1 MTTDR
6 ARAAGEDGF
15 TLIEVLIAMVILSVG
30 LLGLEA
36 LGVGASRMVNRAE
49 RQGALVAIASDTLER
64 TLSRIRTS
72 ATPAALPDVEQ
83 AFRTDR
89 NDTIRVSV
97 TGAGTRLRTV
107 SVTAIPSPSSVVLRR
122 ADSLRITGNV
132 FQ

>member
-6 ARAAGEDGF
+6 ARGAGEDGF

-49 RQGALVAIASDTLER
+49 RQGALVAVASDTLER

-72 ATPAALPDVEQ
+72 ANPAGLADASQ
-83 AFRTDR
+83 AFLTSR
-89 NDTIRVSV
+89 NDTIRVSI

>member
-6 ARAAGEDGF
+6 ARGAGEDGF

-49 RQGALVAIASDTLER
+49 RQGALVAVASDTLER

-72 ATPAALPDVEQ
+72 ANPAGLADSTQSFL
-83 AFRTDR
+83 TSR
-89 NDTIRVSV
+89 NDTIRISI
-97 TGAGTRLRTV
+97 TGVGTRLRTV
-107 SVTAIPSPSSVVLRR
+107 NVTAIPSPSSVVLRR

>member
-6 ARAAGEDGF
+6 TPAAGEGGF

-64 TLSRIRTS
+64 TLSSIRTS
-72 ATPAALPDVEQ
+72 ANPAGLADATA
-83 AFRTDR
+83 AFLTSR
-89 NDTIRVSV
+89 NDTIRIRI

-107 SVTAIPSPSSVVLRR
+107 SVTAIPNPSSVVLRR

>member
-1 MTTDR
+1 VTTDR
-6 ARAAGEDGF
+6 ARRAGEDGF

-49 RQGALVAIASDTLER
+49 RQGALVAVASDTLER
-64 TLSRIRTS
+64 TLSRIRT
-72 ATPAALPDVEQ
+72 AAAPAALPDVNQ
-83 AFRTDR
+83 AFRTSR

-97 TGAGTRLRTV
+97 TGTGTRLRTV

>member
-6 ARAAGEDGF
+6 ARRAGEDGF

-49 RQGALVAIASDTLER
+49 RQGALVAVASDTLER
-64 TLSRIRTS
+64 TLSRIRT
-72 ATPAALPDVEQ
+72 AANPAGLPDVSQ
-83 AFRTDR
+83 AFRTSR

>member
-1 MTTDR
+1 VTTDR
-6 ARAAGEDGF
+6 ARGAGEDGF

-36 LGVGASRMVNRAE
+36 LGVGASRMVSRAE
-49 RQGALVAIASDTLER
+49 RQGALVAVASDTLER
-64 TLSRIRTS
+64 TLSRFRTDAS
-72 ATPAALPDVEQ
+72 AAALPNVDQ
-83 AFRTDR
+83 AFLTSR

-122 ADSLRITGNV
+122 ADSLRVTGNV

>member
-6 ARAAGEDGF
+6 ARRAGEDGF

-49 RQGALVAIASDTLER
+49 RQGALVAVASDTLER
-64 TLSRIRTS
+64 TLSRIRTAS
-72 ATPAALPDVEQ
+72 NPAGLPDVSQ
-83 AFRTDR
+83 AFRTSR

>member
-6 ARAAGEDGF
+6 SRAAGEGGF
-15 TLIEVLIAMVILSVG
+15 TLIEVLIAMVILAVG
-30 LLGLEA
+30 LMGLEA

-49 RQGALVAIASDTLER
+49 RQGALVAVASDTLER
-64 TLSRIRTS
+64 TLSRFRTAAS
-72 ATPAALPDVEQ
+72 PAALPDVSQ
-83 AFRTDR
+83 AFLTSR

-97 TGAGTRLRTV
+97 TGTGTRLRAV
-107 SVTAIPSPSSVVLRR
+107 SVTAIPSPSSSVLKR

>member
-6 ARAAGEDGF
+6 TRAAGEGGF

-49 RQGALVAIASDTLER
+49 RQGALVAVASDTLER
-64 TLSRIRTS
+64 TLSRIRTAANPAGIADATS
-72 ATPAALPDVEQ
+72 AFLTS
-83 AFRTDR
+83 R
-89 NDTIRVSV
+89 NDTIRVSI

-107 SVTAIPSPSSVVLRR
+107 SVTAIPNPSSVVLRR

>member
-6 ARAAGEDGF
+6 TRAAGEGGF

-49 RQGALVAIASDTLER
+49 RQGALVAVASDTLER
-64 TLSRIRTS
+64 TLSRIRTD
-72 ATPAALPDVEQ
+72 ANPAALPDVNQ
-83 AFRTDR
+83 AFLTSRR
-89 NDTIRVSV
+89 DTIRVSV
-97 TGAGTRLRTV
+97 TGAGNRLRIV

>member
-1 MTTDR
+1 VTTDR

-64 TLSRIRTS
+64 TLSRFRTVADAS
-72 ATPAALPDVEQ
+72 VLPNVNQ
-83 AFRTDR
+83 AFLTSRR
-89 NDTIRVSV
+89 DTIRVSV
-97 TGAGTRLRTV
+97 TGVGTRLRTV
-107 SVTAIPSPSSVVLRR
+107 SVTAVPSPNSVVLRR

-132 FQ
+132 FR